1 MTKRDDDAQRSWEQE
16 YPCNAMLHRLSQ
28 SDAENV
34 KAGYL
39 EGYRVAKE
47 DSANAIRS
55 REKEA
60 LEALAQLDEYR
71 SIVNAAAACL
81 NREGDNMTEHAYH
94 ELDSILNDTPS

>member
-1 MTKRDDDAQRSWEQE
+1 MTKRDDDAQRSWERE
-16 YPCNAMLHRLSQ
+16 YPGNAMLHRLLQ
-28 SDAENV
+28 LDAENV

-47 DSANAIRS
+47 
-55 REKEA
+55 EA

-71 SIVNAAAACL
+71 AIVNAAVACL
-81 NREGDNMTEHAYH
+81 RREGDNMTEHAYQ